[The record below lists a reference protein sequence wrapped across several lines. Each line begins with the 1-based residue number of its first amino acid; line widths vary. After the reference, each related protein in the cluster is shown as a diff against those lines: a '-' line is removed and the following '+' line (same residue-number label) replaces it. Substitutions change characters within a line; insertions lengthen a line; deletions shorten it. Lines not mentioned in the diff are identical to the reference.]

1 MLQSRIVC
9 SMKLCPTVDV
19 QMSYQ
24 NFGSAW
30 LGILRGPTEAIK
42 LVFNGLFN
50 YRATNGEC
58 DFQDHLEMIATFWT
72 DRRAMRRFFF
82 NQYYMPRC
90 MGNRGRG
97 QGKLA
102 RMAMRYAWAQ
112 LANMSSC
119 HEQYLDFAN
128 HFMPETYG
136 QGIVSA
142 ERPDA
147 DMKDA
152 ILANAFT
159 EKDSAKVVD
168 KHESI

>member
-1 MLQSRIVC
+1 
-9 SMKLCPTVDV
+9 MKLYPTVDV
-19 QMSYQ
+19 TFTYQ

-30 LGILRGPTEAIK
+30 VGILRGSTEQIK

-50 YRATNGEC
+50 YCATSGEL
-58 DFQDHLEMIATFWT
+58 DFQDHLEMVALFWT

-102 RMAMRYAWAQ
+102 RMAMRFAWKQ
-112 LANMSSC
+112 LDAMSSC
-119 HEQYLDFAN
+119 HEQYLNFAN
-128 HFMPETYG
+128 QYMPETYG
-136 QGIVSA
+136 NGMISA
-142 ERPDA
+142 ERPDS

-152 ILANAFT
+152 ILANAFQ
-159 EKDSAKVVD
+159 EKETAKVVD
-168 KHESI
+168 IGE